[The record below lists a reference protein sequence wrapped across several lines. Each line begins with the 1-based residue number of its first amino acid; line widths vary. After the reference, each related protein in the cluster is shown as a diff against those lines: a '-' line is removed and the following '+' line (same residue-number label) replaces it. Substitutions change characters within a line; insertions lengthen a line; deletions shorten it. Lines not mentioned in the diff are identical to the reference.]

1 MNNLIHTFWKDENGF
16 VVSAELIL
24 IATLAVLSL
33 VVGLKE
39 VSTAINNELE
49 DVASAFGAVNQSY
62 HYRGLRARHKAWV
75 PGSAFRDEADFC
87 DNEFSIVG
95 TPPEPEDGYTFR
107 GRTGREY

>member
-1 MNNLIHTFWKDENGF
+1 MNNLIHTFWNDESGF

-24 IATLAVLSL
+24 IATIAVLSL

-62 HYRGLRARHKAWV
+62 HFRGLRAWHKARV
-75 PGSAFRDEADFC
+75 PGSSFRDEADFC
-87 DNEFSIVG
+87 DSEFSIAG
-95 TPPEPEDGYTFR
+95 TPPEPEYGSPFR
-107 GRTGREY
+107 ENRRD